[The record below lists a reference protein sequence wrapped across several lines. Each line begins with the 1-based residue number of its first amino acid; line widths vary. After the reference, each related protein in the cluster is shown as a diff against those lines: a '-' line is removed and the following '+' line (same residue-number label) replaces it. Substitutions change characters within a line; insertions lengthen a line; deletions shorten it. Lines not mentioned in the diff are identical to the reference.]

1 MALQNLNTLQFADRP
16 FFQPFILERVP
27 FINGGGTTRQAIRPL
42 ENLRNRY
49 YAMSA
54 SQGNFGMSQ
63 SNMIARTNPAVRAKT
78 SPVALDA
85 SGMGSTYRITDEALR
100 QYSLGTYLHNAG
112 MSYYQI
118 RP

>member
-1 MALQNLNTLQFADRP
+1 MKND
-16 FFQPFILERVP
+16 ILEQVP
-27 FINGGGTTRQAIRPL
+27 FIEGMSIGFQAIRPL

-54 SQGNFGMSQ
+54 IQNDTGMSQ
-63 SNMIARTNPAVRAKT
+63 SNVIGRTNPPIKAAT
-78 SPVALDA
+78 SPVTLDA
-85 SGMGSTYRITDEALR
+85 SGMGSTYRLSDELLR

-112 MSYYQI
+112 MSFYQT